1 MVRSMLL
8 YMICYFFIPHIGLDN
23 YPKTG
28 RNVVQIFY
36 CYFLPLDVL
45 KKSLLIVT
53 LHFFL
58 VVPRCHIHCNVS
70 FFNCVKSIIKI
81 MEFNGMFL
89 VLFLFK
95 AVFYIF
101 SVFFSFLVFV
111 CLFVLLQC
119 LMLMER
125 KLLVCCEHV

>member
-1 MVRSMLL
+1 M
-8 YMICYFFIPHIGLDN
+8 F
-23 YPKTG
+23 
-28 RNVVQIFY
+28 
-36 CYFLPLDVL
+36 
-45 KKSLLIVT
+45 KKILT
-53 LHFFL
+53 NCHFTFFL

-70 FFNCVKSIIKI
+70 FLNCVKSIIKI

-111 CLFVLLQC
+111 CLFVC
-119 LMLMER
+119 FVAMFVLMER